1 MGRWQPN
8 HQPPPSPHYPNN
20 TTPILSS
27 PVQYRRFPICT
38 PIPKPTPPNSNLT
51 CTARPYYPFPSYT
64 FWPRIDGSG
73 QLLNRNKTKGIRDN
87 TVTATTAK
95 NRVIESI
102 GGASAGYY
110 FRPEL
115 FAASLSGEQHPP
127 TPPRPTTGHR
137 GSFCFDCAGNGIRNK
152 DRSRRMMQ
160 TSQHEPDNSTRVGE
174 GRSVG
179 RGRALRQS
187 HLVAWERLRR
197 TYPRGSGEKDSGRGG
212 YSRRHQAH
220 LQIEMTVNVV
230 DSLDG

>member
-1 MGRWQPN
+1 MAKWRGARQTTNP
-8 HQPPPSPHYPNN
+8 HHHRSTQTTQHPPLH
-20 TTPILSS
+20 
-27 PVQYRRFPICT
+27 
-38 PIPKPTPPNSNLT
+38 
-51 CTARPYYPFPSYT
+51 RPYSTDVSQFVPQFQIPPIQTQIRPVPRRCTNISPYT

-95 NRVIESI
+95 NRVIDTI

-115 FAASLSGEQHPP
+115 FAASPSGEQHPP

-137 GSFCFDCAGNGIRNK
+137 GSFCFDRAGSDPRRI
-152 DRSRRMMQ
+152 DRSWRMIQ
-160 TSQHEPDNSTRVGE
+160 SPQHEPDNSARVGE

-179 RGRALRQS
+179 RRRALRQS

-197 TYPRGSGEKDSGRGG
+197 ELGSKPVSVTTAVTRGEGQHH
-212 YSRRHQAH
+212 RR
-220 LQIEMTVNVV
+220 
-230 DSLDG
+230 